1 MWCSFPAS
9 DQTAVLSRV
18 VWSLV
23 RASASLSS
31 EAALKSRPLPW
42 LGCSYACTC
51 LADMTLPHWLNLRQP
66 HHYGFSDTHW
76 TVRWPWLLSPDL
88 LHYSFLA
95 AVDCTL
101 CCACLADMLAS
112 WLIFS
117 YGTACSCCLLA
128 HGFWSLQQGGCGRKK
143 WQLRNWVLDKWCQG
157 KKKQKPKPLGN
168 FFIGFNSS

>member
-1 MWCSFPAS
+1 MWALNTPTHCTGLAACAGGQLWCGAAFRP
-9 DQTAVLSRV
+9 QTRLLCYQELCEALLGCLS
-18 VWSLV
+18 
-23 RASASLSS
+23 SLSS

-51 LADMTLPHWLNLRQP
+51 LADLTLPHWLNLRQP
-66 HHYGFSDTHW
+66 HHYGFSDTDW

-95 AVDCTL
+95 VVDCTL

-117 YGTACSCCLLA
+117 SGTACSCCLLT
-128 HGFWSLQQGGCGRKK
+128 HGFWSLQQGGCSRKK
-143 WQLRNWVLDKWCQG
+143 WQLKNWVLDK
-157 KKKQKPKPLGN
+157 
-168 FFIGFNSS
+168 